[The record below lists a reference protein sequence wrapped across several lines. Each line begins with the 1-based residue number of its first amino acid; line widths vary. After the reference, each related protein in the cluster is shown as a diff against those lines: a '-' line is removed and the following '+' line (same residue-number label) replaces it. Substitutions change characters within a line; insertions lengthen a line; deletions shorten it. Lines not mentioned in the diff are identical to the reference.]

1 MAQTDELR
9 LIARVARMYYEW
21 HMRQSEIANQLGLSQ
36 ATVSRLLDRAQKEG
50 VIRISVNI
58 PEGIHTGLEEALI
71 KKYDLRD
78 AIVVDSMSYDDEKV
92 IQKEVGSAAAY
103 YLENVIRQNEVIGL
117 SSWSATLIAL
127 VDAMQPVARRS
138 NIQVIQILG
147 GVGMVSAQVQASYLA
162 SRFARLVNGKT
173 VFLPVP
179 AVVGSEA
186 ALRVLLDDENVRS
199 VFDLFPKVS
208 TALVGI
214 GAIEPSNM
222 LAASGNIF
230 TEAELATLREDGAVG
245 DILLHFYD
253 PHGQPVERTLNSRV
267 ISMSLAQLQKVD
279 RAVGIAGGRRKYA
292 AILGALRGKLV
303 NILITDNFSAERL
316 CEDGNKGTEEPT

>member
-1 MAQTDELR
+1 MAQIDELR

-21 HMRQSEIANQLGLSQ
+21 QMRQSEIAQQLGLSQ

-58 PEGIHTGLEEALI
+58 PEGIHTRLEEALI
-71 KKYDLRD
+71 QQYDLRD

-138 NIQVIQILG
+138 NIQVVQILG
-147 GVGMVSAQVQASYLA
+147 GVGMVSAQGQASYLA

-186 ALRVLLDDENVRS
+186 ALQVLLDDENVRS

-230 TEAELATLREDGAVG
+230 TEAELAALREDGAVG

-253 PHGQPVERTLNSRV
+253 RHGRSGGKNSQQPGHLDEPCPIAESRPGGGDRRRP
-267 ISMSLAQLQKVD
+267 AQVRRDPGGAARQ
-279 RAVGIAGGRRKYA
+279 AGQHPDHR
-292 AILGALRGKLV
+292 
-303 NILITDNFSAERL
+303 
-316 CEDGNKGTEEPT
+316 